1 MVNGGVAVNQDPR
14 RDLPSVD
21 RLAADLRTG
30 APEIP
35 VWAAIE
41 GARSAIA
48 AVRDRFSSLAPGG
61 AFELPG
67 AEELRTEARRA
78 ARLLSR
84 PHPQRVVNATG
95 IVLHTNLGRAPIAEG
110 AARAAARAATR
121 PSDLELDLETGRRG
135 QRLGPLDAKLSR
147 LSGAEAGF
155 ACNNG
160 AGAVLLGLA
169 TLAAG
174 REVVVSRGELVE
186 IGGSFRVPEIME
198 RAGVRLV
205 EVGSTNRTH
214 LRDYEQAI
222 TEQTALLMKV
232 HASNYR
238 LEGFTSEVPEQAL
251 ASLARTAG
259 IPFVIDLGSGS
270 LVDFASLG
278 LPQEPTAAAAIA
290 NGADLITF
298 SGDKLLGGPQAG
310 LIAGRRELI
319 AQLDANPLKRALRL
333 DKLTLAAMEAVLKL
347 YRNPSAALD
356 ELPTLRQLT
365 RPQADIAAQA
375 ERLAPLLSDAVAPH
389 YRVSIAASASQIGSG
404 ALPVEC
410 LPSVCLCVSPQV
422 SGDSALRHLATVLRS
437 LPLPIIGRLQNG
449 TLWLDLRC
457 LEDEQGFTE
466 QLPPLT
472 QALA

>member
-1 MVNGGVAVNQDPR
+1 MADTEQDASAATRHRHLPAVDTLLRHSPELLARWGHQQLTVALRAGLALLRQRIDRGEPVDATIGSIQRSVADQLEADNQ
-14 RDLPSVD
+14 
-21 RLAADLRTG
+21 
-30 APEIP
+30 
-35 VWAAIE
+35 
-41 GARSAIA
+41 
-48 AVRDRFSSLAPGG
+48 SSLQAV
-61 AFELPG
+61 LN
-67 AEELRTEARRA
+67 
-78 ARLLSR
+78 LSG
-84 PHPQRVVNATG
+84 T
-95 IVLHTNLGRAPIAEG
+95 VLHTNLGRACLPESAVAAVCS
-110 AARAAARAATR
+110 AARN
-121 PSDLELDLETGRRG
+121 PSNLEFDLSDGKRGRREVHVES
-135 QRLGPLDAKLSR
+135 LICELT
-147 LSGAEAGF
+147 GAEA
-155 ACNNG
+155 ATVVNNN
-160 AGAVLLGLA
+160 AAAVLLTLN
-169 TLAAG
+169 TLAMG
-174 REVVVSRGELVE
+174 RQVPVSRGELVE
-186 IGGSFRVPEIME
+186 IGGSFRIPEVMQ
-198 RAGVRLV
+198 RAGCTLV

-375 ERLAPLLSDAVAPH
+375 ERLAPLLSEAVAPH

>member
-1 MVNGGVAVNQDPR
+1 MADTEHDPSAATRHRHLPAVDTLLRQSPELLARWGHQQLTVALRAGLALLRQRIDRGEP
-14 RDLPSVD
+14 VD
-21 RLAADLRTG
+21 ATIGSIQRNVADQLEADNRN
-30 APEIP
+30 
-35 VWAAIE
+35 
-41 GARSAIA
+41 SLQ
-48 AVRDRFSSLAPGG
+48 AVLN
-61 AFELPG
+61 
-67 AEELRTEARRA
+67 
-78 ARLLSR
+78 LSG
-84 PHPQRVVNATG
+84 T
-95 IVLHTNLGRAPIAEG
+95 VLHTNLGRACLPESAVAALCS
-110 AARAAARAATR
+110 AARN
-121 PSDLELDLETGRRG
+121 PSNLELDLSDGKRGRREVHVES
-135 QRLGPLDAKLSR
+135 LICELT
-147 LSGAEAGF
+147 GAEA
-155 ACNNG
+155 ATVVNNN
-160 AGAVLLGLA
+160 AAAVLLALN
-169 TLAAG
+169 TLAMG
-174 REVVVSRGELVE
+174 RQVPVSRGELVE
-186 IGGSFRVPEIME
+186 IGGSFRIPEVMQ
-198 RAGVRLV
+198 RAGCTLV
-205 EVGSTNRTH
+205 EIGSTNRTH

-222 TEQTALLMKV
+222 TGETALLMKV

-238 LEGFTSEVPEQAL
+238 LEGFTSEVPEQEL
-251 ASLARTAG
+251 ASLARKTG

-333 DKLTLAAMEAVLKL
+333 DKLALAAMEEVLKL

-356 ELPTLRQLT
+356 QLPTLRQLT

-375 ERLAPLLSDAVAPH
+375 ERLAPLLSEAVAPD

-410 LPSVCLCVSPQV
+410 LPSACLCVSPQAG
-422 SGDSALRHLATVLRS
+422 SDSALRHLAAVLRR

-457 LEDEQGFTE
+457 LEDEQRFTE
-466 QLPPLT
+466 QLE
-472 QALA
+472 ALAEAMA